1 MAFKVYPQPPFKKF
15 VKTKSGYIVEVKP
28 YSRIEP
34 AVYSKNGYPLT
45 RFGYEISWGA
55 TMVDKDG
62 KVTGFIDLVDVIV
75 ADSDTKEEML

>member
-15 VKTKSGYIVEVKP
+15 VKTKSGYLVEVKP
-28 YSRIEP
+28 HSNVEP
-34 AVYSKNGYPLT
+34 AVYNKNGYPLT
-45 RFGYEISWGA
+45 RFGWEISWGA

-75 ADSDTKEEML
+75 ETADTKEELL